1 MKRDG
6 LRIETIRARDLQ
18 TFFLNYAQKAESQEI
33 SPISQY
39 RAESQSQ
46 NPYADEADPGLL
58 AAYIGDR
65 CVGYQGI
72 VPGLLRTTSGLS
84 KVYWCT
90 AAYVLPEFRKRMVAI
105 QLIKKLTS
113 LKKDIVLTGFDSVV
127 ADVFKGFHFQEIGP
141 LRYCTLRPDRL
152 DPFSYPF
159 RRFYRLHK
167 KWPVLR
173 KLSESAIAM
182 TRRLSYPGVR
192 RAFYSSVARRAEKA
206 LGNVRWRELSRVDGF
221 DGVPCAEAGK
231 PHFERDSKAI
241 NWMLAYPWIREGA
254 APTRPPYYFSET
266 YESFRYAVLAID
278 GREGC
283 GSSGVTLSLLRDR
296 GESKLKVLD
305 LQCDKQ
311 DLDVIFWLICKY
323 AAQHQA
329 DEIEMPAEF
338 ESRIALLPLGL
349 TAMKREQ
356 RRYLC
361 HPSSQSSPLAAA
373 LPDLALSLCDGDCA
387 FT

>member
-1 MKRDG
+1 MKQDG
-6 LRIETIRARDLQ
+6 LRIETIRARDLH
-18 TFFLNYAQKAESQEI
+18 TFFLNYAQKSENQEI

-46 NPYADEADPGLL
+46 NPYADEDDPGLL

-72 VPGLLRTTSGLS
+72 IPGLLRTQGGLS

-105 QLIKKLTS
+105 QLIRKLTS
-113 LKKDIVLTGFDSVV
+113 LKKDIVLTGFDGVV

-141 LRYCTLRPDRL
+141 LNYFTVRPDRL

-159 RRFYRLHK
+159 RHFYRLQK
-167 KWPVLR
+167 KWPGLR

-182 TRRLSYPGVR
+182 TRRVSYPGVR
-192 RAFYSSVARRAEKA
+192 RAFYSFVARRAEKA
-206 LGNVRWRELSRVDGF
+206 LRNVRWHELRRVEGF
-221 DGVPCAEAGK
+221 DRVPCADTGK
-231 PHFERDSKAI
+231 PRFERGSEAI
-241 NWMLAYPWIREGA
+241 NWMLAHPWIREGA
-254 APTRPPYYFSET
+254 APMQPPYYFSEA
-266 YESFRYAVLAID
+266 YEGFRYAVLAIAGHD
-278 GREGC
+278 QC
-283 GSSGVTLSLLRDR
+283 GGSFVTLSLLRDR

-305 LQCDKQ
+305 LQCGKQ
-311 DLDVIFWLICKY
+311 DLDDIFWLIWKY
-323 AAQHQA
+323 AAKHQA
-329 DEIEMPAEF
+329 DEIEMPAAF
-338 ESRIALLPLGL
+338 ESQLALLPLGSG
-349 TAMKREQ
+349 AMKREQ

-361 HPSSQSSPLAAA
+361 HPFSQNSPLAAA
-373 LPDLALSLCDGDCA
+373 LPELALSLCDGDCA